1 MTSQTVPE
9 LLNTTATTPRDPD
22 EERVQYLIEMTQQV
36 WRVCSLGLLVLG
48 TLGNIMSIAVLS
60 RKEMLR
66 SNATVYLIVLSVS
79 DILVL
84 YTGLLR
90 QLIRVFFHVDI
101 RHGGNISCKVSSCT
115 VTISCKIPCKVWT
128 GVLLRSRVSCKVWG
142 FLLMCRVGFLVR
154 CRVGFMQGVVSCNV

>member
-1 MTSQTVPE
+1 MTPQTVHE
-9 LLNTTATTPRDPD
+9 LLNTTATAPRDPD
-22 EERVQYLIEMTQQV
+22 EERVQYLKEMTQQV

-90 QLIRVFFHVDI
+90 QVIRVFFHVDI
-101 RHGGNISCKVSSCT
+101 RHGGNMSCKVSSCTVTISCKVSSCT
-115 VTISCKIPCKVWT
+115 VTISCKILCKVWT

-142 FLLMCRVGFLVR
+142 FL
-154 CRVGFMQGVVSCNV
+154 